1 MTDDVERLL
10 GQVRRFQRQA
20 RRVTFARA
28 LGVTAG
34 LAFAVVAVWTL
45 TARTEPALHAFVLGM
60 AALSAILI
68 AALAAWLR
76 TPSLQHTGS
85 AIDGSLKLEDRVV
98 AALQLYRAPDVV
110 AGLVVSDAVRKLHGT
125 SPEHVFPM
133 RVGWWAAPALA
144 GAGLVVVAMA
154 LNPASPLTTSS
165 PNGAGGSGSATRAAQ
180 AGQGE
185 ASAARAGDATSN
197 AKPQPAFAPDG
208 ASASA
213 PRASA
218 DKSSGKPSAPEAPNA
233 PAAPVAPVAPSRTQ
247 SHPVAPAS
255 APPGATAGKPVA
267 PDARGESP
275 TGTSAASARAAG
287 SDNPDAPRAG
297 GVGGAPTSER
307 TIGPLGRSP
316 RSAMSA
322 PAVAAARAQAEA
334 AIGRG
339 EIPPGFRKYVRDYFT
354 AIQRSPPTK

>member
-20 RRVTFARA
+20 RRVAFARA

-34 LAFAVVAVWTL
+34 LAFAVAAVWTL
-45 TARTEPALHAFVLGM
+45 TARTEPALPAFVLGM

-68 AALAAWLR
+68 AALVAWLR
-76 TPSLQHTGS
+76 TPSLQQTGS

-154 LNPASPLTTSS
+154 LDPASSLTTSS
-165 PNGAGGSGSATRAAQ
+165 PNGAGGSGSATRAVQ

-185 ASAARAGDATSN
+185 ASAARAGDATTSN

-208 ASASA
+208 ASPSA

-218 DKSSGKPSAPEAPNA
+218 DKSAGTPSAPEAPNA
-233 PAAPVAPVAPSRTQ
+233 PAASNVPAA
-247 SHPVAPAS
+247 PVAPAS

-275 TGTSAASARAAG
+275 TGTSAASAQAAG
-287 SDNPDAPRAG
+287 SDSPDAPRAG

-307 TIGPLGRSP
+307 TIEPLGRSP